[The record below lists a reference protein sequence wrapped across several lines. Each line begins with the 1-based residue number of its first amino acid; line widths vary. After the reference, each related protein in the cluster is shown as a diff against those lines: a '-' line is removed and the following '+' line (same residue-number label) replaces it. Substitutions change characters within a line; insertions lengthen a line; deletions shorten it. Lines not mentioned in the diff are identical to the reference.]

1 MVTMIMMTMMMSR
14 RLVINTPFLKLLQ
27 FKNPQISFGG
37 SFKIV
42 SLIFISIIFISC
54 TSNTEQGV
62 VSTNDLLSDTT
73 VTTIA
78 EEVVEEVVSVE
89 DAQLL
94 LARCLRENG
103 YDINDPKNDESL
115 RSVLQPVFLAADQ
128 KGREEFQETIQTCA
142 EDNNI
147 PIGGSADFENPE
159 AVADSLDT
167 QLEFAQ
173 CLRENGI
180 EIEDPSAESQLRPLL
195 NELVQSGQ
203 YLQTQIREVAD
214 ICFDDLGIDPPQQ
227 RGG

>member
-1 MVTMIMMTMMMSR
+1 MKKYSNI
-14 RLVINTPFLKLLQ
+14 FLLLL
-27 FKNPQISFGG
+27 FVLFSAC
-37 SFKIV
+37 S
-42 SLIFISIIFISC
+42 SSDES
-54 TSNTEQGV
+54 QGV
-62 VSTNDLLSDTT
+62 VSTNDLSSDTT

-103 YDINDPKNDESL
+103 YDISDPKNDESL
-115 RSVLQPVFLAADQ
+115 QIVLQPVFLAADQ
-128 KGREEFQETIQTCA
+128 KGREELFETIQACA

-147 PIGGSADFENPE
+147 PLGGSAEFENPE

-180 EIEDPSAESQLRPLL
+180 EIEDPSAESPLRPLL
-195 NELVQSGQ
+195 IELVQSGQ
-203 YLQTQIREVAD
+203 YLQTQIQEAAD

-227 RGG
+227 GGG